1 MKRKIKKALQASE
14 TLTPLERLVLRKI
27 KRKEFV
33 LSCAINFMIACEVLA
48 VLAIFILR

>member
-1 MKRKIKKALQASE
+1 MKRKIKKFFRASE
-14 TLTPLERLVLRKI
+14 TLTPLERLMLRNI

-33 LSCAINFMIACEVLA
+33 LSCVINLLIACEALA